1 MNQKKKTIKVMKYF
15 ELNDHE
21 NLWDSSKDLLRGKD
35 TVLNA
40 YIQKEG
46 LKTNYLKK
54 LEKEWQI
61 AQKQNKRD
69 EIIKNRN

>member
-1 MNQKKKTIKVMKYF
+1 MKYF
-15 ELNDHE
+15 ELNNQE
-21 NLWDSSKDLLRGKD
+21 NLWDSTKDLLRGKD

-40 YIQKEG
+40 YIQKEEG
-46 LKTNYLKK
+46 LKTNYHKK

-61 AQKQNKRD
+61 TLKQNKRD

>member
-1 MNQKKKTIKVMKYF
+1 MKYF
-15 ELNDHE
+15 ELNNQE
-21 NLWDSSKDLLRGKD
+21 NLWDSTKDLLRGKD

-40 YIQKEG
+40 YIQKEEG
-46 LKTNYLKK
+46 LKTNYPKE

-61 AQKQNKRD
+61 TLKQNKRD